1 MPLYEYQCGKC
12 GSVFEVIQKF
22 SDPPLAVH
30 ENCGGTVER
39 LISAAALQFKGAGW
53 YVNDYAKSGSAGTKG
68 SEGGDKKSAET
79 KSGDSGSASSS
90 SSSGSSTPSSGS
102 SSTPAKSD

>member
-30 ENCGGTVER
+30 ESCGGAVER

-53 YVNDYAKSGSAGTKG
+53 YVNDYAKAGSGGAKAS
-68 SEGGDKKSAET
+68 GDGEKKSAET
-79 KSGDSGSASSS
+79 KSADSGSSS
-90 SSSGSSTPSSGS
+90 SSSPASGS
-102 SSTPAKSD
+102 APASTPAKSD